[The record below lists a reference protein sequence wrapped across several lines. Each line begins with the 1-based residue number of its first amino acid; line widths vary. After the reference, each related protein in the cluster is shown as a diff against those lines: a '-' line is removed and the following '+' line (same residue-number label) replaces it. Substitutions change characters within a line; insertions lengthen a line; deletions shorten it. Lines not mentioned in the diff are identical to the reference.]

1 MDAGGEDVVLQF
13 GGQRGVSGWL
23 KKLLAVVQEVIS
35 EHKTAPFPVFL
46 NNNLAI
52 FLSQCNNNPKNSLH
66 FNILYVPLQPVL

>member
-1 MDAGGEDVVLQF
+1 MDAGGEDVVQLF

-35 EHKTAPFPVFL
+35 EHKTASFPVFL

-52 FLSQCNNNPKNSLH
+52 FLS
-66 FNILYVPLQPVL
+66 